1 MCSAWSSLA
10 RGSNWLLVGDGWV
23 RRERSPTRLVRRLS
37 VGAAAA
43 RVRALPG
50 RDRYGA
56 PLLRPCLSPGGASS
70 AAGIN
75 LPAVAASADSSG
87 FEGLSEREVWRRGR
101 ALFSAPPWAPPEI
114 WIAGLR
120 RRGGRN
126 AKERDRGPRRSEN
139 ENDYFSFLSA
149 EVTPRLKRTLA

>member
-10 RGSNWLLVGDGWV
+10 RGSNWLLVGDGRV

-37 VGAAAA
+37 AGCCRPRGRAA
-43 RVRALPG
+43 

-75 LPAVAASADSSG
+75 LPAVAASAHSSG

-101 ALFSAPPWAPPEI
+101 AVFSAPPWAPPEI

-120 RRGGRN
+120 RSRGSQRKG
-126 AKERDRGPRRSEN
+126 KGPRPP
-139 ENDYFSFLSA
+139 
-149 EVTPRLKRTLA
+149 TKRERK